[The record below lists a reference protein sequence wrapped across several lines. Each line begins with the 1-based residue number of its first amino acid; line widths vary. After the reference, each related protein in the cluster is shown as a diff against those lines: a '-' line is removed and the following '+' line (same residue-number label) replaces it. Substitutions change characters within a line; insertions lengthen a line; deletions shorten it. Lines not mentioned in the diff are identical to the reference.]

1 MVGHRTPI
9 TPGEWK
15 RKAVH
20 AATGL
25 FALTFR
31 WLDWKA
37 AAAVAAVALL
47 FNLFVMPRVGRQ
59 LYRDASRTRDPGIV
73 AYPLMVLALVLLL
86 RDHYLPIAAAVWAMM
101 AFGDPA
107 AAIAGELLGGAR
119 LPWNPAK
126 RWIGLV
132 ANWAVGASASVVVF
146 RFVSARPLE
155 VVAVVLLLVGSAV
168 YAFLESVR
176 AGIDDNLVAA
186 VPTALVLIQLGRWP
200 EAPLTPFHAG
210 SGGSLAAAL
219 AVNVA
224 AALVTGGAGLVSRS
238 GAIAGAVAGFLVL
251 AYGGWAAYALLWLFF
266 AAATAATKWGY
277 ASKRDAGVA
286 QENRGR
292 RGAAH
297 VAANCLVPVAFLV
310 LGAPAAAFAGALAA
324 ALADTLATEVGT
336 LFGVSPRSPL
346 SFERVA
352 PGTPGAVSRAGTAA
366 SFAGACAIAL
376 AAWLFG
382 WAPRGVVLAILAGG
396 FLGAMSESVLADLG
410 RRFGFRP
417 DHEFANAF
425 NTFAGGLIA
434 IEIALSL
441 DKGGIY
447 WPVAAG

>member
-1 MVGHRTPI
+1 MVVERSPI

-31 WLDWKA
+31 WLDWRL
-37 AAAVAAVALL
+37 AAAVAAAALL
-47 FNLFVMPRVGRQ
+47 FNLFVMPRFGRE
-59 LYRDASRTRDPGIV
+59 LYRDASRKRDPGIV
-73 AYPLMVLALVLLL
+73 AYAVMVLALVLLL

-119 LPWNPAK
+119 LPWNPGK
-126 RWIGLV
+126 RWIGLL
-132 ANWAVGASASVVVF
+132 ANWAAGATAAIAVF

-155 VVAVVLLLVGSAV
+155 LVAVVLLLVGSAV
-168 YAFLESVR
+168 YTFLESVR

-186 VPTALVLIQLGRWP
+186 IPSALVLIQLGRWP
-200 EAPLTPFHAG
+200 EAPLVPFHAG
-210 SGGSLAAAL
+210 SSGRLAAAL

-224 AALVTGGAGLVSRS
+224 AAVVTGVAGLVAPS
-238 GAIAGAVAGFLVL
+238 GAVAGAIAGFLVL

-277 ASKRDAGVA
+277 AAKRDVGVA
-286 QENRGR
+286 QTNRGR

-310 LGAPAAAFAGALAA
+310 VGAPAAAFAGALAA
-324 ALADTLATEVGT
+324 ALADTLGTEVGT
-336 LFGVSPRSPL
+336 LFGRSPRSPL
-346 SFERVA
+346 TFARLA
-352 PGTPGAVSRAGTAA
+352 PGTPGAISRAGTAA
-366 SFAGACAIAL
+366 SFAGASAIAL

-382 WAPRGVVLAILAGG
+382 WAPRGVVLAVLAGG
-396 FLGAMSESVLADLG
+396 FLGAMAESVLADLG
-410 RRFGFRP
+410 RRFGFRI

-425 NTFAGGLIA
+425 NTFAGGMIA
-434 IEIALSL
+434 LEIALSL
-441 DKGGIY
+441 EKGGIY
-447 WPVAAG
+447 WPLSAG

>member
-1 MVGHRTPI
+1 
-9 TPGEWK
+9 
-15 RKAVH
+15 
-20 AATGL
+20 
-25 FALTFR
+25 
-31 WLDWKA
+31 
-37 AAAVAAVALL
+37 
-47 FNLFVMPRVGRQ
+47 
-59 LYRDASRTRDPGIV
+59 
-73 AYPLMVLALVLLL
+73 MVLALVLLL
-86 RDHYLPIAAAVWAMM
+86 RDHYLPVAAAVWAMM

-107 AAIAGELLGGAR
+107 AAIAGELLDGAR

-132 ANWAVGASASVVVF
+132 ANWAAGASASVAVF

-155 VVAVVLLLVGSAV
+155 LVAVVLLLVGSAV
-168 YAFLESVR
+168 YAILESVR

-210 SGGSLAAAL
+210 SGGRLAAAL

-224 AALVTGGAGLVSRS
+224 AALVTGGAGLVARS

-286 QENRGR
+286 QVNRGR

-336 LFGVSPRSPL
+336 LFGRSPRSPL

-352 PGTPGAVSRAGTAA
+352 PGTPGALSRAGTAA

-382 WAPRGVVLAILAGG
+382 WAPRGVVLAVLAGG

-434 IEIALSL
+434 LEIALSL
-441 DKGGIY
+441 EKGAIY
-447 WPVAAG
+447 WPVVAG

>member
-1 MVGHRTPI
+1 VVVERIPI

-31 WLDWKA
+31 WLDWRL
-37 AAAVAAVALL
+37 AAAVAVAALL
-47 FNLFVMPRVGRQ
+47 FNLFVMPRFGRG
-59 LYRDASRTRDPGIV
+59 LYRDASRKRDPGIV
-73 AYPLMVLALVLLL
+73 AYPAMVLALVLLL
-86 RDHYLPIAAAVWAMM
+86 RDHYLPVAAAVWAMM

-107 AAIAGELLGGAR
+107 AAIAGETLGGAR
-119 LPWNPAK
+119 LPWNPGK
-126 RWIGLV
+126 RWSGLV
-132 ANWAVGASASVVVF
+132 ANWAAGSTASIAVF

-186 VPTALVLIQLGRWP
+186 LPTALVLIQLGRWP
-200 EAPLTPFHAG
+200 EAPFAPFHAG
-210 SGGSLAAAL
+210 SGGRMAAAL

-224 AALVTGGAGLVSRS
+224 AALVTGGAGLVAPS
-238 GAIAGAVAGFLVL
+238 GAVAGAVAGFLVL

-277 ASKRDAGVA
+277 AAKRDAGVA
-286 QENRGR
+286 QTNRGR

-310 LGAPAAAFAGALAA
+310 VGTPAAAFAGALAA
-324 ALADTLATEVGT
+324 ALADTLGTEVGT
-336 LFGVSPRSPL
+336 LFGRSPRSPL
-346 SFERVA
+346 TFQRID
-352 PGTPGAVSRAGTAA
+352 PGTPGAISRAGTAA
-366 SFAGACAIAL
+366 SLAGACAIAM
-376 AAWLFG
+376 AAWIFG
-382 WAPRGVVLAILAGG
+382 WAPRGVVLAVLAGG
-396 FLGAMSESVLADLG
+396 FLGAMAESVLADLG
-410 RRFGFRP
+410 RRLGFRV

-425 NTFAGGLIA
+425 NTFAGGVIA
-434 IEIALSL
+434 LEIALSL
-441 DKGGIY
+441 EKGAIY
-447 WPVAAG
+447 WPAAAG

>member
-1 MVGHRTPI
+1 MPRQRTPI

-37 AAAVAAVALL
+37 AAAVAAAALL
-47 FNLFVMPRVGRQ
+47 FNLFVMPRIGRQ
-59 LYRDASRTRDPGIV
+59 LYRDGSRRRDPGIV
-73 AYPLMVLALVLLL
+73 AYPLMVLVLVLLL
-86 RDHYLPIAAAVWAMM
+86 RDHYLPVAAAVWAMM

-107 AAIAGELLGGAR
+107 AAIAGDLLGGAR

-132 ANWAVGASASVVVF
+132 ANWAAGFTASIAVF

-155 VVAVVLLLVGSAV
+155 LVAVVLLLAGAAV

-186 VPTALVLIQLGRWP
+186 IPTALVLVQLGRWP
-200 EAPLTPFHAG
+200 EAPLAPFHAG
-210 SGGSLAAAL
+210 SGGRLAAAL

-238 GAIAGAVAGFLVL
+238 GAVAGAIAGFLVL
-251 AYGGWAAYALLWLFF
+251 AYGGWGAYALLWLFF
-266 AAATAATKWGY
+266 GAATAATKWGY
-277 ASKRDAGVA
+277 AAKRDAGVA
-286 QENRGR
+286 QADRGR

-310 LGAPAAAFAGALAA
+310 VGAPAAAFAGALAA
-324 ALADTLATEVGT
+324 ALADTLGTEVGT
-336 LFGVSPRSPL
+336 LFGRNPRSPL
-346 SFERVA
+346 SLERVD

-366 SFAGACAIAL
+366 ALAGACAIAL
-376 AAWLFG
+376 AAWIFG
-382 WAPRGVVLAILAGG
+382 WAPRGVVLAVLAGG
-396 FLGAMSESVLADLG
+396 FLGALAESVLADLG
-410 RRFGFRP
+410 RRVGFRL

-434 IEIALSL
+434 LEIALSIER
-441 DKGGIY
+441 GAIY
-447 WPVAAG
+447 WPVSAG

>member
-1 MVGHRTPI
+1 VLADRNPI
-9 TPGEWK
+9 TAGEWK

-31 WLDWKA
+31 WLDWRLAAIVA
-37 AAAVAAVALL
+37 AAALL
-47 FNLFVMPRVGRQ
+47 FNLFLMPRVGRE
-59 LYRDASRTRDPGIV
+59 LYRDSSRRRDPGIV
-73 AYPLMVLALVLLL
+73 AYPAMVLALVLLL
-86 RDHYLPIAAAVWAMM
+86 RDHYLPVAAAVWAMM

-107 AAIAGELLGGAR
+107 AAIAGDLLGGAR
-119 LPWNPAK
+119 LPWNRGK
-126 RWIGLV
+126 RWIGLA
-132 ANWAVGASASVVVF
+132 ANWAAGSTASIAVF

-155 VVAVVLLLVGSAV
+155 LGAVVLLLVGSAV

-186 VPTALVLIQLGRWP
+186 IPSALVMIQLGRWP
-200 EAPLTPFHAG
+200 EAPLAPFQAG
-210 SGGSLAAAL
+210 SGGRVAAAL

-224 AALVTGGAGLVSRS
+224 AALVTGFAGIVAPS
-238 GAIAGAVAGFLVL
+238 GAVAGAVAGFLVL
-251 AYGGWAAYALLWLFF
+251 AYGGFPAYALLWLFF

-277 ASKRDAGVA
+277 AAKRDAGVA
-286 QENRGR
+286 QTNRGR

-324 ALADTLATEVGT
+324 ALADTLGTEVGT
-336 LFGVSPRSPL
+336 LYGRNPRSPL
-346 SFERVA
+346 TLARLD
-352 PGTPGAVSRAGTAA
+352 PGTPGAVSGIGTAA
-366 SFAGACAIAL
+366 AFAGAGAIAV
-376 AAWLFG
+376 AAWLLG
-382 WAPRGVVLAILAGG
+382 WAPRGVFLAVLIGG
-396 FLGAMSESVLADLG
+396 FLGALAESVLADLG
-410 RRFGFRP
+410 RRLGFRP

-434 IEIALSL
+434 LEIALSL
-441 DKGGIY
+441 ERGAIY